1 MRGQDLTSIPL
12 AKAELR
18 STNSLIPLFQFL
30 NGTQSVYD
38 PGWLPYRIA
47 SFVVGKPLWWALEQL
62 EIVKA
67 EDAYTETELWQRVTG
82 DYAVLELVEGAAD
95 AVMRAREAEG
105 GFGVADGLYD
115 FEGFKAA
122 FATKVNAY
130 GPLTDLD
137 VRVLVK
143 FLQRDRKVVVVDKE
157 VIVLEN
163 YNRRILKHDIL

>member
-122 FATKVNAY
+122 FSTKVNAY

-157 VIVLEN
+157 VIDLEN
-163 YNRRILKHDIL
+163 YNRRILKHGQL